1 MEKVESE
8 TQDDSGDETK
18 DHNPGNDDVIN
29 DVMVL
34 VFKFCCPKCG
44 KNIRASQQT
53 MNNSESTYFSLS
65 NIERHLLIHAPKNQ
79 PKKVKK
85 SKNDKKVVCKPKKRA
100 LRSKTNQQE
109 AVSSDS
115 ESYTKNMEE
124 NKDVS
129 CNDEYEI
136 LTDKETDDE
145 GPGDF
150 KIVPKRKIST
160 HRKN

>member
-8 TQDDSGDETK
+8 TQDDTHDETK
-18 DHNPGNDDVIN
+18 DERSPCNG

-44 KNIRASQQT
+44 KKIRASQQPT
-53 MNNSESTYFSLS
+53 KNSESTCFSLS
-65 NIERHLLIHAPKNQ
+65 NIERHLNIHAQENK
-79 PKKVKK
+79 PKKTKK
-85 SKNDKKVVCKPKKRA
+85 SKNDKKAVCKPKKRT

-109 AVSSDS
+109 ALSSDS
-115 ESYTKNMEE
+115 DCDTKNTKES
-124 NKDVS
+124 KGVS
-129 CNDEYEI
+129 CDDVGEYEI

-160 HRKN
+160 HRNN